1 MQHVGLASFVLG
13 CNCSITQS
21 GRLPPPV
28 SISHIFMGGD
38 ERQPLMASFVPQSAP
53 PPPERP
59 HASPEI
65 TQYR

>member
-38 ERQPLMASFVPQSAP
+38 ERQPLMASFVRKNS
-53 PPPERP
+53 
-59 HASPEI
+59 
-65 TQYR
+65 